1 MKPRLPRTLA
11 ARLTLIL
18 VVGLLLAHGLS
29 FGLLFYERYVTATAM
44 MLSNLE
50 QDVATSVALLDRL
63 PADERGRWI
72 DRLQR
77 RTYRYLLD
85 AGQAGDAPLS
95 ERAQRV
101 TTLIAGVVG
110 ERFAVRANTTSTRPE
125 RYQVHLNLSDGAPL
139 TIEVTPSVMP
149 IAQWLPF
156 VLVAQVVLLLAC
168 AWIAVRLATRPLA
181 KLADAA
187 ASMRPGSDAARL
199 PEGGPTEVA
208 QAVAAF
214 NALQDRIAQH
224 LKERLQILAAIS
236 HDLQTPITRLRLRV
250 DAMDDV
256 PERAK
261 LLGDLTEMQHLVRD
275 GVAYARSVDGAMEPA
290 LRLDLHA
297 FLDSLVCDYQ
307 DTGKA
312 VTLAETAAVAVTTRP
327 QALRRVLVN
336 LVDNAIKYAGSAEVA
351 VDDEDG
357 AVTIHVRDRG
367 PGIPAEELGAV
378 LHPFYRLEASRNRD
392 TGGTGLGLAIA
403 QQLAAALG
411 GALVLRNREGGGL
424 EAGLRLPC

>member
-1 MKPRLPRTLA
+1 
-11 ARLTLIL
+11 
-18 VVGLLLAHGLS
+18 
-29 FGLLFYERYVTATAM
+29 
-44 MLSNLE
+44 
-50 QDVATSVALLDRL
+50 
-63 PADERGRWI
+63 
-72 DRLQR
+72 
-77 RTYRYLLD
+77 
-85 AGQAGDAPLS
+85 
-95 ERAQRV
+95 
-101 TTLIAGVVG
+101 
-110 ERFAVRANTTSTRPE
+110 
-125 RYQVHLNLSDGAPL
+125 
-139 TIEVTPSVMP
+139 
-149 IAQWLPF
+149 
-156 VLVAQVVLLLAC
+156 
-168 AWIAVRLATRPLA
+168 
-181 KLADAA
+181 
-187 ASMRPGSDAARL
+187 MRPGSDAARL

-378 LHPFYRLEASRNRD
+378 LQPFYRLEASRSRD

-424 EAGLRLPC
+424 EAVLRLPC